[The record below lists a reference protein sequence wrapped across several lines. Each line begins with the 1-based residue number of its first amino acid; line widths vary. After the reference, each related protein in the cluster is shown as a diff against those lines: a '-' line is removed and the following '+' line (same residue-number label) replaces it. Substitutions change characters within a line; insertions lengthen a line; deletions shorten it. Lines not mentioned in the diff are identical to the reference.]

1 VRRLDATKCWARASV
16 PPFALLRAARVRVAA
31 SSGFASPPP
40 AYLRLARGRPAD
52 HHLGGGSSSLSG
64 GGGPT
69 APTRFFVAVAG
80 PLHATSAHAELGDSK
95 VHLARAVAKP
105 HAFAAALLP
114 ETFNHGSSNEAAAG
128 GAAAAPATAAA
139 GGVEGAAPVSSSARR
154 RPFLA
159 DVAKDEAQRRGPS
172 EQRRSHRWPS
182 AGQGLHFDDD
192 RAAEAAAA
200 AVGAGR
206 GPALLRALLEQVYTH

>member
-1 VRRLDATKCWARASV
+1 
-16 PPFALLRAARVRVAA
+16 
-31 SSGFASPPP
+31 
-40 AYLRLARGRPAD
+40 
-52 HHLGGGSSSLSG
+52 
-64 GGGPT
+64 
-69 APTRFFVAVAG
+69 VAVAG